1 MNGKIKDN
9 VYWIVYSEDGVY
21 KCQMVLE
28 NLTVVLSGE
37 TEDDAFIKT
46 MFKAHDIVNDCLR
59 KDYIDRMVVQFV
71 YAHTMSCN
79 VDKYDVKIPKKEEV

>member
-9 VYWIVYSEDGVY
+9 VYWIVYPEDGVY

-28 NLTVVLSGE
+28 NLVITLSGE
-37 TEDDAFIKT
+37 TKDDAFIKA
-46 MFKAHDIVNDCLR
+46 MFKAHDFVKDCLR
-59 KDYIDRMVVQFV
+59 QSYIDKMVMQFV

-79 VDKYDVKIPKKEEV
+79 ADKCVVETTRKEEI

>member
-9 VYWIVYSEDGVY
+9 VYWIVYPEDGIY

-28 NLTVVLSGE
+28 NLTVTLSGE

-46 MFKAHDIVNDCLR
+46 MFRAHDLVKDCLR
-59 KDYIDRMVVQFV
+59 KDYIDKMVVQFV
-71 YAHTMSCN
+71 NACVRLRGAGKTMLEML
-79 VDKYDVKIPKKEEV
+79 EEK